1 MGAVV
6 SCIAG
11 MLRAVGACLMA
22 IVNGIGAILQG
33 IIGAIVSFF
42 DILISCLTC
51 GRGGGRRRGRHTTT
65 RVSSG
70 DMVKGMALLMQGSAP
85 IRVTRQPWRR
95 SISSEDLA
103 NSTLREERSLQAVWK
118 FAAGWTPRRCSH
130 FFLQPGIVYM
140 PKRILVPRSRHNTGC
155 PRPAHNREY
164 YASHREPAKRQ
175 QHPVFPQPED
185 RLRILPV
192 PTVPRRDVED
202 APLVVA
208 VLGRHEDA
216 HVVFEGALYAHV
228 LLPDNRQEERSGG
241 GHDGDVW
248 HAIVFCVGL
257 EALNDA
263 LEEGMVG
270 DGAHGVVTNSRWES
284 AAHPGGVS
292 EHNLKASCASVV
304 EIKVDAA
311 IVVEDEVTYR
321 VGAWDGIDDTILEKE
336 RDKCAEGIYNKANND
351 KINGYDDLRASPH

>member
-1 MGAVV
+1 
-6 SCIAG
+6 
-11 MLRAVGACLMA
+11 
-22 IVNGIGAILQG
+22 
-33 IIGAIVSFF
+33 
-42 DILISCLTC
+42 
-51 GRGGGRRRGRHTTT
+51 
-65 RVSSG
+65 
-70 DMVKGMALLMQGSAP
+70 
-85 IRVTRQPWRR
+85 
-95 SISSEDLA
+95 
-103 NSTLREERSLQAVWK
+103 
-118 FAAGWTPRRCSH
+118 
-130 FFLQPGIVYM
+130 M
-140 PKRILVPRSRHNTGC
+140 PQRILVPPSRHNPGC

-216 HVVFEGALYAHV
+216 HMVFERALHAHV

-248 HAIVFCVGL
+248 HAIVFCVVL
-257 EALNDA
+257 EALDDA

-292 EHNLKASCASVV
+292 EHNLKASCASIV

-311 IVVEDEVTYR
+311 IVVEGEVTYR
-321 VGAWDGIDDTILEKE
+321 VGALDG
-336 RDKCAEGIYNKANND
+336 EGV
-351 KINGYDDLRASPH
+351 